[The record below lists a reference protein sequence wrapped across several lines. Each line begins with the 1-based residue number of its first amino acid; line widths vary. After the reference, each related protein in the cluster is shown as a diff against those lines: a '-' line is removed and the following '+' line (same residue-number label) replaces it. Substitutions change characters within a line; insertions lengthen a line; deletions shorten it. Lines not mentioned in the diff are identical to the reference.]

1 MFASTVLKRGLWAL
15 LLVLAGVGS
24 VAYAETEA
32 VQKEIAEAQA
42 AALSMMKS
50 GPLEIPLRDQA
61 VLKLPDGYGFI
72 PREAA
77 ERLMKAAGSEQG
89 GDFLGLI
96 VGDHMNGMV
105 LVGYHNAGYIKDED
119 AQHWKTNEMLTQI
132 QEGTEEQNKERAKLG
147 LPQIKVTGWVEEP
160 KYDASSHRLVW
171 SVGVKSLEGAAT
183 DVSSVNYNTFVLG
196 REGFMTL
203 NLVTGSG
210 EVEKE
215 KVKAQALL
223 AAVSFNDGKRY
234 ENFNADTD
242 KVAEYGLAALVGGL
256 AAKKLGLL
264 AALGVFL
271 LKAWKVI
278 AIALAGGWVGLKR
291 VFSKKEA

>member
-1 MFASTVLKRGLWAL
+1 
-15 LLVLAGVGS
+15 
-24 VAYAETEA
+24 
-32 VQKEIAEAQA
+32 
-42 AALSMMKS
+42 
-50 GPLEIPLRDQA
+50 
-61 VLKLPDGYGFI
+61 
-72 PREAA
+72 
-77 ERLMKAAGSEQG
+77 
-89 GDFLGLI
+89 
-96 VGDHMNGMV
+96 MNGMV

-203 NLVTGSG
+203 NLVTGAG

-215 KVKAQALL
+215 KVNAQALL

-278 AIALAGGWVGLKR
+278 AIALAGGWLGLKR
-291 VFSKKEA
+291 LFSKK